1 MMKEESKGQK
11 NDGALN
17 QEKKQVMQV
26 LGEPIPRKEIL
37 LTLQENSS
45 LYKNFCLLTEKLQE
59 QFLDFCCGVSGLK
72 MCYDPF
78 FKYILD
84 PEVHPER
91 LSDLLSAILMR
102 RITVRKVL
110 PTESGRILADGSLLI
125 MDIIVELEDGSL
137 GNVEIQKLSYAFP
150 GARGACYSSDMV
162 LRQYSKVRRSK
173 KKKFSYKDLKPVY
186 TIVIMENSTAEF
198 RKFPEQYIHRARQ
211 TFDTGLEMD
220 LLQEYIFIPLDVFR
234 NIIHN
239 NGIRNELE
247 AWLAFL
253 AFDDPETIWTIRNAY
268 PQFDDMYQ
276 DMADFRKNIGEVLHM
291 FSKQLEI
298 MDRNDVEY
306 MIDELQ
312 AEVEKQKKEKEQLR
326 IEAEVEKKRLE
337 AENRKLM
344 EELEKIRKNSQ
355 S

>member
-1 MMKEESKGQK
+1 MGKEQQNERKPEET
-11 NDGALN
+11 LY
-17 QEKKQVMQV
+17 V
-26 LGEPIPRKEIL
+26 LGEPVPRKDIL
-37 LTLQENSS
+37 HTLQETPE
-45 LYKNFCLLTEKLQE
+45 LYKNFCLLSEKLKE
-59 QFLDFCCGVSGLK
+59 QFLDFCSGVSGLK

-91 LSDLLSAILMR
+91 LSDFLSVVLNR
-102 RITVRKVL
+102 RVTVRKVL
-110 PTESGRILADGSLLI
+110 PTESRRILAEGSLLI

-137 GNVEIQKLSYAFP
+137 GNVEIQKIAYAFP
-150 GARGACYSSDMV
+150 GARGACYSSDLV
-162 LRQYSKVRRSK
+162 LRQYSKVRRTK

-198 RKFPEQYIHRARQ
+198 RKYPKQYIHRARQ

-234 NIIHN
+234 DIVHN
-239 NGIRNELE
+239 KGIRNKLE
-247 AWLAFL
+247 AWLSFL
-253 AFDDPETIWTIRNAY
+253 AFDEPEMIWEIRKSY
-268 PQFDDMYQ
+268 PQFDEMYQ

-312 AEVEKQKKEKEQLR
+312 AEVERQKQEKEQFR
-326 IEAEVEKKRLE
+326 MEAEKEKKRLE
-337 AENRKLM
+337 AENQKLM
-344 EELEKIRKNSQ
+344 EELERIRSNR
-355 S
+355 